1 MANDRKFEKTPTF
14 RGSYVALIKPKVQ
27 KGDDGQD
34 KKPQYSMLACFPK
47 NDPTTK
53 AFLPKLKALINEAYK
68 AKFGKPIN
76 EAHPKYPI
84 KNGDAIGDDGA
95 HKGQW
100 CLNLASNFKP
110 DAVDKDGNKLETE
123 DEAYS
128 GAWYRAK
135 ISAWAWDHKVGG
147 KGVSLNLE
155 TVIKIKDDEEFGG
168 GGNAADDFADE
179 LGEGGTDPAD
189 EEVADDDMLG

>member
-1 MANDRKFEKTPTF
+1 MATERKYEKTPTF
-14 RGSYVALIKPKVQ
+14 RGSYVSIIKPRVQ
-27 KGDDGQD
+27 KGDDGND
-34 KKPQYSMLACFPK
+34 KKPQYSLCIVLPK
-47 NDPTTK
+47 NDATTK
-53 AFLPKLKALINEAYK
+53 AFIPKLKVLINEAYK

-84 KNGDAIGDDGA
+84 KNGDAVGDDGNF
-95 HKGQW
+95 KGMW
-100 CLNLASNFKP
+100 FIRTASNFKP

-135 ISAWAWDHKVGG
+135 ISAWAWEHKTG
-147 KGVSLNLE
+147 KGVSINLE
-155 TVIKIKDDEEFGG
+155 TVIKIRDDDKFGG

-179 LGEGGTDPAD
+179 LGGTDPAD